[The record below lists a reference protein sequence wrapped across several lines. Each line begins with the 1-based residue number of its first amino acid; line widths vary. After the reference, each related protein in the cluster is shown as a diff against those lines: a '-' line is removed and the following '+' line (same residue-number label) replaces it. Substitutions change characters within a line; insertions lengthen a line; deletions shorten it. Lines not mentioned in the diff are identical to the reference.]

1 MIGSSRARGDNN
13 TERIFNAAV
22 CPFCA
27 CLCDDVVIRV
37 KNNEIEEIRNAC
49 RFGVAKFR
57 SYQKR
62 LKRPIVDGTPA
73 NYEDAIARAV
83 DILRESHKPL
93 IYGLSNSSYEAQQVA
108 LRIAKY
114 KRGVIDI
121 SESICHNLL
130 YAALRARYPF
140 YYALLDEIREKATL
154 IVYWGSNPVVS
165 HPRHL
170 ARYSVYPTGRYAMK
184 GVTDRTVIAID
195 VIEPE
200 FKKQWFVPVMPGED
214 AMIAN
219 TLTRLI
225 KGEPVSGS
233 NHRIA
238 ELKSIADK
246 LRSAS
251 YGIIFTGLGVLSG
264 ANAYENIKAILSL
277 VDTLN
282 KKGNRYVVFP
292 MKGHYNVM
300 GAVLLLMR
308 ETGYPFG
315 VDFSAPDKRFEPG
328 RTTVMGVLKEVDA
341 ALVVGADPVAS
352 LPAAKVRELLN
363 VPLVVLDPFMSL
375 TASFASVVLP
385 VAITGVESEGIAYR
399 MDGLPL
405 KLDRIINS
413 EYPSDKVILEQIYE
427 GCSDSGVK

>member
-1 MIGSSRARGDNN
+1 MRDTTEGN
-13 TERIFNAAV
+13 TERIYNAAV

-37 KNNEIEEIRNAC
+37 RNNEIEELRNAC

-57 SYQKR
+57 SHQGR
-62 LKRPIVDGTPA
+62 LKRPAVDGKPT

-83 DILRESHKPL
+83 DILKGASKPL

-114 KRGVIDI
+114 KRGVIDV

-130 YAALRARYPF
+130 YAALKAHYPF
-140 YYALLDEIREKATL
+140 YYALLDEIRDKATV

-170 ARYSVYPTGRYAMK
+170 ARYSVYPAGRYAMK
-184 GVTDRTVIAID
+184 GVTDRTIIAID
-195 VIEPE
+195 VIEPG
-200 FKKQWFVPVMPGED
+200 FKKQWFVQVKPGED

-219 TLTRLI
+219 ALTQLL
-225 KGEPVSGS
+225 KGEPAGEC
-233 NHRIA
+233 NQRIT
-238 ELKSIADK
+238 ELRDIADK
-246 LRSAS
+246 LRSAM
-251 YGIIFTGLGVLSG
+251 YGVIFIGLGVLAG
-264 ANAYENIKAILSL
+264 ANADENIKAILTL

-282 KKGNRYVVFP
+282 KTGRRYVIFP

-315 VDFSAPDKRFEPG
+315 VDFSSDKRFEPG
-328 RTTVMGVLKEVDA
+328 KTTVMGVLKEVDA
-341 ALVVGADPVAS
+341 ALIVGADPVAS
-352 LPAAKVRELLN
+352 LPAAKVRDLLDI
-363 VPLVVLDPFMSL
+363 PLIVLDPFESPTMSI
-375 TASFASVVLP
+375 ASVALP

-405 KLDRIINS
+405 KLDKIINS
-413 EYPSDKVILEQIYE
+413 EYPSDKALLEQIYE
-427 GCSDSGVK
+427 GLQQ